1 VPIQIANPAVVARI
15 EELAAR
21 TGLGK
26 TGAVSAA
33 VDRML
38 GELAAGPRDPW
49 TGLHA
54 IVAQMRRVPARP
66 DAFEAVPYDEAGL
79 PR

>member
-1 VPIQIANPAVVARI
+1 MPIQIANPQVIERI
-15 EELAAR
+15 DRLAAI

-33 VDRML
+33 VERML
-38 GELAAGPRDPW
+38 EELGSPVDPW
-49 TGLHA
+49 IGIEA
-54 IVAQMRRVPARP
+54 IVAQARRIPERA
-66 DAFEAVPYDEAGL
+66 DAFEAVPYDAEGL